1 MNPMVALSLADG
13 VGGRLLLALEL
24 VAALAAL
31 GWLIRALF
39 RARFARIAAAVWI
52 EPAATGRP
60 RLIAFTGPCCAS
72 CHTQRRIVEE
82 LRVGWP
88 GGFEVEEVDAVEE
101 PDRARRFGVVL
112 VPVTAVAAADGRI
125 VAINAGLADAPR
137 LAAQLRTAAG
147 RSDRAERV
155 GGTSHAGLDGG
166 RADAA

>member
-1 MNPMVALSLADG
+1 MTPVVALIPVDG
-13 VGGRLLLALEL
+13 AGERLGLALAL
-24 VAALAAL
+24 VAALAGF

-39 RARFARIAAAVWI
+39 RTRLGRIAEAVRLD
-52 EPAATGRP
+52 PTSTGRP

-82 LRVGWP
+82 LRAGWP
-88 GGFEVEEVDAVEE
+88 GGFEVEEVDAVEQ

-125 VAINAGLADAPR
+125 VAINAGLADSAR

-147 RSDRAERV
+147 QSERAGRV
-155 GGTSHAGLDGG
+155 GGASHGGLDGG
-166 RADAA
+166 HADAA